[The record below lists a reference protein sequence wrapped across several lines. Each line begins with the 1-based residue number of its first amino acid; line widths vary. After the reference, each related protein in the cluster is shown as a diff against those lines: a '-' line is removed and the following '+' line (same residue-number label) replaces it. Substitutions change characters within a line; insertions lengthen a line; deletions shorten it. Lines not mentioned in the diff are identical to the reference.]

1 MGIRFRLSWVTDGV
15 AIALILGAASTDP
28 LFLQPRHAADIAVSA
43 LVAISAVVLPLRRR
57 FPFHTLGVSLLC
69 YVIAAGLGA
78 PASAVVFGTSVVLFR
93 IAAHTSRR
101 VALVA
106 ASIVVGVM
114 LAMGFVGGAGS
125 THVFDAEVIQ
135 SVLWVALA
143 AAAGDATRSR
153 RETIESITE
162 RAVRAE
168 ETRESEARRRV
179 AIERLS
185 IARDLHDAVA
195 HQIAVI
201 SLNAGLASDALDKHP
216 DAARASL
223 STIRVASREVLS
235 EIGDLLQILR
245 SKDDPGSSDNAYPQ
259 PGFDHLEDLVERFR
273 RVGLHVEL
281 ARQGDTSGFPGSV
294 GIVAYRVIQ
303 EALTNAHKHGSADSA
318 RVSVNASPGA
328 VRIDITNAIAER
340 AWHGMATGGHGLV
353 GMQERVESVRGS
365 ITTGTDRGRFRV
377 SATLPIPDRD
387 GA

>member
-1 MGIRFRLSWVTDGV
+1 MGIRFRVSWVADGV
-15 AIALILGAASTDP
+15 AIALILAAASTDRH
-28 LFLQPRHAADIAVSA
+28 FLGPRDAADVAVSA
-43 LVAISAVVLPLRRR
+43 LVVTSAVVLPLRRR
-57 FPFHTLGVSLLC
+57 FPFHTLGVTLLF
-69 YVIAAGLGA
+69 YAIAAALGA
-78 PASAVVFGTSVVLFR
+78 PASAIVFSTSVILFR

-101 VALVA
+101 AALA
-106 ASIVVGVM
+106 AAGTAVVLM
-114 LAMGFVGGAGS
+114 LAMGFLGSVGSA
-125 THVFDAEVIQ
+125 HIFDTEVIQ
-135 SVLWVALA
+135 SVLWIALA

-245 SKDDPGSSDNAYPQ
+245 SNDDPGSPDSAYPQ
-259 PGFDHLEDLVERFR
+259 PGFDHLDDLIERFR
-273 RVGLHVEL
+273 GVGLEVEL
-281 ARQGDTSGFPGSV
+281 TRHGDTSGFPGSV
-294 GIVAYRVIQ
+294 GIVAYRVVQ

-318 RVSVNASPGA
+318 TVSVNASPSA
-328 VRIDITNAIAER
+328 VRIEIINTIAER
-340 AWHGMATGGHGLV
+340 ARHGVVAGGHGLV
-353 GMQERVESVRGS
+353 GMQERVASVRGS
-365 ITTGTDRGRFRV
+365 ITTGSEHGRFRV
-377 SATLPIPDRD
+377 SATLPMPERD